1 MLNVLKSFAV
11 LFIAAAILGL
21 GGLGRASFA
30 ASEIAINGSTTVLP
44 FAQSTAEAFMKSNPD
59 VRISVSGGGSGNG
72 AKSLIDGM
80 VQIASMSRAMKD
92 SEIEDAKKNGINPV
106 RHVVAVDCIVP
117 IVHPSNPVG
126 NLTASQI
133 KDIYAGNVT
142 NWKDVG
148 GPDKQIAVVGR
159 DTSSGTYE
167 VWEEKIMKGTP
178 VTPRALI
185 VASSGALV
193 QTVAG
198 NPLAIGYDSLGYV
211 DPKLIKALDIE
222 GVTGTPE
229 TARSGRIVT
238 SRMLY
243 MYTNGAPGGDIKKYI
258 DFLISDDGQKYVA
271 REGFVTLK

>member
-1 MLNVLKSFAV
+1 MRKSFAV
-11 LFIAAAILGL
+11 LFFAAAVAVAGL
-21 GGLGRASFA
+21 GSAAGA

-44 FAQSTAEAFMKSNPD
+44 FAQSTAEAFMKLRPD

-92 SEIEDAKKNGINPV
+92 SEINDAKKKGIDPV
-106 RHVVAVDCIVP
+106 RHTVAVDCIVP
-117 IVHPSNPVG
+117 IVHPSNPVN
-126 NLTASQI
+126 NLTVSQI
-133 KDIYAGNVT
+133 RDIYAGSIT

-148 GPDKQIAVVGR
+148 GPDKRIAVVGR

-167 VWEEKIMKGTP
+167 VWEEKVMKGTP

-198 NPLAIGYDSLGYV
+198 NPLSIGYDSLGYV
-211 DPKLIKALDIE
+211 DPKLVKALGID
-222 GVTGTPE
+222 GVKGTPD
-229 TARSGRIVT
+229 TARDGTIAT
-238 SRMLY
+238 SRLLY
-243 MYTNGAPGGDIKKYI
+243 MYTNGAPAGDVKAYL
-258 DFLISDDGQKYVA
+258 DFLTSDDGQRYVA

>member
-1 MLNVLKSFAV
+1 M
-11 LFIAAAILGL
+11 FIAAAVVILGL
-21 GGLGRASFA
+21 GGVSYA
-30 ASEIAINGSTTVLP
+30 ASEITINGSTTVLP

-92 SEIEDAKKNGINPV
+92 SEIEDAKKNGVNPTQ
-106 RHVVAVDCIVP
+106 HTVAVDCIVP
-117 IVHPSNPVG
+117 IVHPSNPVN
-126 NLTASQI
+126 NLTVSQI
-133 KDIYAGNVT
+133 KDIYAGTVT
-142 NWKDVG
+142 NWKEVG
-148 GPDKQIAVVGR
+148 GPDKRIAVVGR

-167 VWEEKIMKGTP
+167 VWEEKVMKGTP

-198 NPLAIGYDSLGYV
+198 NPLSIGYDSLGYV
-211 DPKLIKALDIE
+211 DPKLVKALDIE
-222 GVTGTPE
+222 GVKGTPD
-229 TARSGRIVT
+229 TARSGEIAT
-238 SRMLY
+238 SRLLY
-243 MYTNGAPGGDIKKYI
+243 MYTNGAPTGDVKKYL
-258 DFLISDDGQKYVA
+258 DFLVSDDGQKYVA